1 MASTR
6 SPPNRGSTPL
16 AQDEGEFVAAL
27 LAGLDAYLAS
37 TSSLDRSFVTC
48 LDWLISGAY
57 RSACSAGPPTMS
69 PPHSALV
76 RIGIG
81 RPAEPAPASAAR
93 TAARG
98 SASTLPANRGRP
110 SLLSLGRCPQCCEEM
125 RCNVRVTSPCARR
138 NIASGP
144 GMLWSTAGMHSIM
157 LPFVVTAT
165 SRRNRAFAG
174 RLHPNRHQASYRH
187 DVPLLLARPP
197 ARIIVPFHHRSLC
210 YAWAGIRNDTTVTPC
225 GARPK
230 AGQGLPISR

>member
-165 SRRNRAFAG
+165 SRRNRAFREDCIRTG
-174 RLHPNRHQASYRH
+174 IRLHTGTTCHFS
-187 DVPLLLARPP
+187 LLDRLPG
-197 ARIIVPFHHRSLC
+197 SLC
-210 YAWAGIRNDTTVTPC
+210 HFTIGHSAMHGRAFVTIR
-225 GARPK
+225 
-230 AGQGLPISR
+230 Q